1 MIGLLKVIS
10 IHKSLVLFLL
20 INGEREGEIDIF
32 VFRAEGKGVHKGR
45 GSSHRGGGGV
55 SSHAQ
60 INILLF
66 DQIPQIF

>member
-45 GSSHRGGGGV
+45 GSSHRGGGA